1 MSGAN
6 LPDIERG
13 ESLVSYGAGTYH
25 VRARQPPQSRRLSL
39 AIQPLNGASHLIDVT
54 LQETAQGDLVFYQA
68 RTSIFRA
75 AAGRWYKQCLMKVF
89 TKCIVGTAKV
99 LQVGRAPSDVCS
111 ISESNQPL
119 TKKVMLCENESS
131 HVYLCDFTKDI
142 VLTEALNN
150 PRVVFRSTNA
160 GHESSLL
167 DNSSIRALEDLK
179 GHEIV
184 VVQQII
190 DKANVAR
197 VLILLL
203 IASPGLGIAIGLCSH
218 NADAGIAASAGI
230 FALASF
236 TQGLI
241 AWLQG

>member
-1 MSGAN
+1 
-6 LPDIERG
+6 
-13 ESLVSYGAGTYH
+13 
-25 VRARQPPQSRRLSL
+25 
-39 AIQPLNGASHLIDVT
+39 
-54 LQETAQGDLVFYQA
+54 
-68 RTSIFRA
+68 
-75 AAGRWYKQCLMKVF
+75 
-89 TKCIVGTAKV
+89 
-99 LQVGRAPSDVCS
+99 
-111 ISESNQPL
+111 
-119 TKKVMLCENESS
+119 MLCENETSR
-131 HVYLCDFTKDI
+131 VYLRDFTKNI

-150 PRVVFRSTNA
+150 PRVVFSSTNS
-160 GHESSLL
+160 GHAKILL
-167 DNSSIRALEDLK
+167 DSPPIRNHEDLR
-179 GHEIV
+179 GRDIIV
-184 VVQQII
+184 IRQII

>member
-1 MSGAN
+1 MPGAN
-6 LPDIERG
+6 LPNIERG
-13 ESLVSYGAGTYH
+13 ESLASYGAGTHH
-25 VRARQPPQSRRLSL
+25 VRVRQPPQSRQLSF
-39 AIQPLNGASHLIDVT
+39 AIQPLNGASHLVDVT
-54 LQETAQGDLVFYQA
+54 LQETAQGLVLYQA
-68 RTSIFRA
+68 RACILRA
-75 AAGRWYKQCLMKVF
+75 AGGPWYKRCLMNVF
-89 TKCIVGTAKV
+89 TRYNVGTAKV
-99 LQVGRAPSDVCS
+99 LQVGTVPSDVCS
-111 ISESNQPL
+111 TGDSNESS
-119 TKKVMLCENESS
+119 KVMLCENESS
-131 HVYLCDFTKDI
+131 RVYLCDFTKDI
-142 VLTEALNN
+142 LLTEAFHN
-150 PRVVFRSTNA
+150 PKVIFRSTNS

-167 DNSSIRALEDLK
+167 DICSIRAHEDLR
-179 GHEIV
+179 GQEIIV
-184 VVQQII
+184 VRQIV